1 MAHRRRRRPPRIA
14 RAQTAP
20 LCSKSLL
27 TPLNTQ
33 ARVAAI
39 SQVAREEGSPLA
51 QRAALAAA
59 EDAEGDDELIA

>member
-27 TPLNTQ
+27 TPLHTQ

-39 SQVAREEGSPLA
+39 SQVAREERA
-51 QRAALAAA
+51 ERAALAAA